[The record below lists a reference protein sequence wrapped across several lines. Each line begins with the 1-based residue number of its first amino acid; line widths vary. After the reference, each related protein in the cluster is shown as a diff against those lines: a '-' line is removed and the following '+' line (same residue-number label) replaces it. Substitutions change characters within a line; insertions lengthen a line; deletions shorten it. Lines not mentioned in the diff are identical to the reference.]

1 MFKGRILVAVVG
13 IPLVVAV
20 MVLGGYAFLAAAAL
34 LVLVGLHEYYS
45 LIRPYQPNLLVGYLA
60 GLGCVVGAFFGGLGG
75 MALALGGAIV
85 LFFLWAMG
93 GPVGKHL
100 VGRLSITAFG
110 VLWVGLGVAHLVLL
124 RNLEHGMAF
133 TILVVGG
140 TWVSDTF
147 AFIVGKLIGRHRLAP
162 RISPKKSV
170 EGSLG
175 GLAGAVIFALGVKI
189 YNGWLPV
196 QEAVILGL
204 LVGLLGQWGDL
215 FESAIKRDMH
225 VKDSGRLLRGHGGI
239 LDRFD
244 SLLFAGMAVYWATLL
259 LLPDVVG
266 VWPR

>member
-1 MFKGRILVAVVG
+1 LFKGRILVAVVG
-13 IPLVVAV
+13 IPLMVAV
-20 MVLGGYAFLAAAAL
+20 MVFGGYAFLAAAAL

-45 LIRPYQPNLLVGYLA
+45 LIRPYRPNLLVGYVA

-75 MALALGGAIV
+75 MALAVAGTMV
-85 LFFLWAMG
+85 LFFLWALG
-93 GPVGKHL
+93 GPIGNHL
-100 VGRLSITAFG
+100 VGRISITAFG
-110 VLWVGLGVAHLVLL
+110 VLWVGMGVAQLVLL
-124 RNLEHGMAF
+124 RNLEHGMAL
-133 TILVVGG
+133 TILAVGG
-140 TWVSDTF
+140 TWASDTF

-196 QEAVILGL
+196 QDAVILGL
-204 LVGLLGQWGDL
+204 VVGVLGQCGDL

-244 SLLFAGMAVYWATLL
+244 SLLFAGMGVYWAALL
-259 LLPDVVG
+259 LLPDVAG
-266 VWPR
+266 VWAR